1 MPRVKK
7 ATIALK
13 KRRKI
18 LKRAK
23 GFRWG
28 AKSKERTAR
37 ERLLHAAK
45 HSFQDRRKK
54 KRNFRKLWQIQI
66 NAASRERGI
75 SDRKSKER
83 TARER
88 LLHAAKH
95 SFQDRRKK
103 KRNFRKLWQI
113 QINAASRER
122 GISYSVL
129 INKLKR
135 ANIELDR
142 KVLAQLAH
150 EYPKAFSALI
160 EKVK

>member
-75 SDRKSKER
+75 S
-83 TARER
+83 
-88 LLHAAKH
+88 
-95 SFQDRRKK
+95 
-103 KRNFRKLWQI
+103 
-113 QINAASRER
+113 
-122 GISYSVL
+122 YSVL

-135 ANIELDR
+135 ASIELDR
-142 KVLAQLAH
+142 KVLAQLAQ

>member
-66 NAASRERGI
+66 NAASRERGM
-75 SDRKSKER
+75 
-83 TARER
+83 
-88 LLHAAKH
+88 
-95 SFQDRRKK
+95 
-103 KRNFRKLWQI
+103 
-113 QINAASRER
+113 
-122 GISYSVL
+122 SYSAL

-142 KVLAQLAH
+142 KVLAQLAQ
-150 EYPKAFSALI
+150 EYPKAFSALV